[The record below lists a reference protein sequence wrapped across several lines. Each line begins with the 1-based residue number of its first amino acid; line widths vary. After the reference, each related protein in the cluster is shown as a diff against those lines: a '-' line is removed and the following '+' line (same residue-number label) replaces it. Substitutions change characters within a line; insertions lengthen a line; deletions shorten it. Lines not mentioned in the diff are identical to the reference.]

1 MKYTYE
7 FFKGPFNVLM
17 IKLPKE
23 IELVSELLENDVH
36 GKEWVEEL
44 DKVLNKEINCA
55 NFRGNSCDLDVKPD
69 FTKIIHRYV
78 EDEEYTC
85 EIETIELK
93 NLMLVWLTEYENDLQ
108 NRNLN

>member
-23 IELVSELLENDVH
+23 IEIVSELLENDVH
-36 GKEWVEEL
+36 GKEWIEEL
-44 DKVLNKEINCA
+44 NKVLSGEVNSLE
-55 NFRGNSCDLDVKPD
+55 FGGNSCDLEVKPD
-69 FTKIIHRYV
+69 FTKITHRYV
-78 EDEEYTC
+78 EDEENTC

-93 NLMLVWLTEYENDLQ
+93 NLMLVWLAEYENYLQ
-108 NRNLN
+108 NRNSN